1 MFHLTE
7 NMRLL
12 AQAAQMQPHEQ
23 QTACAFAQWLIQ
35 IGDGDPQIM
44 NNDGTTNLPNGKSRL

>member
-1 MFHLTE
+1 
-7 NMRLL
+7 MRLL
-12 AQAAQMQPHEQ
+12 AQAAQMQLHEQ
-23 QTACAFAQWLIQ
+23 QAAHAFAQWLIQ